1 MRKNATDAQ
10 RVATPVRQ
18 RQAASRKR
26 ALRSRTVRA
35 ARSVCSEHRSRV
47 TESRKFVDRWGLP
60 VCVRGDSIDLP
71 VKALSKS
78 ARPGSTSRAE
88 VYGGIPG
95 TWEGL
100 CLPVEN
106 ECRIGARPAEQGPG
120 SQRMSPPLRVS
131 NQRGPVGYRRS
142 SSRQERRER
151 RSGRLSALI
160 VAFESRETPPGRSL

>member
-26 ALRSRTVRA
+26 ALRSRPVRA
-35 ARSVCSEHRSRV
+35 ARSVCSEHQSRV
-47 TESRKFVDRWGLP
+47 TESRKFDDRWGLP
-60 VCVRGDSIDLP
+60 VCDRGDSTDLP
-71 VKALSKS
+71 TKALSKS

-106 ECRIGARPAEQGPG
+106 ECRTGARPAEQGPG
-120 SQRMSPPLRVS
+120 PQWMSPPLKGS
-131 NQRGPVGYRRS
+131 NQRGLAGYRRT
-142 SSRQERRER
+142 SSRQGRRER